1 MLRGIRRKPDSLY
14 GLWNYCRPAER
25 VSDMRIAQIQSH
37 VYIDKMKNLEQLEE
51 RLEELAWQK
60 PDLVMLGEMFCCP
73 YETKLFPVYAEP
85 EEGPVWRELSRLA
98 KKHGIYLAAG
108 SVPEGDGEGRVY
120 NTAYVF
126 DRAGRQIGKHR
137 KAHMFDIQVEGGQ
150 HFKESET
157 LTPGDKCTVFDT
169 EFGKVGLC
177 ICFDFRFP
185 ELARKMVLDGAR
197 LILVPAAFNMT
208 TGPAH
213 WELMFRGRAVDNQC
227 FVAGTSCAR
236 DREAGY
242 VAWGH
247 TLLVSPWGDVIEEMD
262 EREGVM
268 VHDIDLSYADK
279 VRAELPLLSARREEV
294 YR

>member
-1 MLRGIRRKPDSLY
+1 M
-14 GLWNYCRPAER
+14 
-25 VSDMRIAQIQSH
+25 SDMKIAQIQSH
-37 VYIDKMKNLEQLEE
+37 VYSDKMKNAEQMER

-108 SVPEGDGEGRVY
+108 SVPERDGEGRVY

-137 KAHMFDIQVEGGQ
+137 KVHMFDIQVEGGQ

>member
-1 MLRGIRRKPDSLY
+1 MAGS
-14 GLWNYCRPAER
+14 RPAER

-98 KKHGIYLAAG
+98 KKHGVYLAAG
-108 SVPEGDGEGRVY
+108 SVPERDGEGRVY

-137 KAHMFDIQVEGGQ
+137 KVHMFDIQVEGGQ

>member
-108 SVPEGDGEGRVY
+108 SVPERDGEGRVY

-137 KAHMFDIQVEGGQ
+137 KVHMFDIQVEGGQ

-213 WELMFRGRAVDNQC
+213 WELMFCRRAVDNQC
-227 FVAGTSCAR
+227 IVAQSSCAR

>member
-25 VSDMRIAQIQSH
+25 VSDMMIAQIQSH

-108 SVPEGDGEGRVY
+108 SVPERDGEGRVY

-137 KAHMFDIQVEGGQ
+137 KVHMFDIQVEGGQ

>member
-1 MLRGIRRKPDSLY
+1 M
-14 GLWNYCRPAER
+14 
-25 VSDMRIAQIQSH
+25 SDMRIAQIQSH

-108 SVPEGDGEGRVY
+108 SVPERDGEGRVY

-137 KAHMFDIQVEGGQ
+137 KVHMFDIQVEGGQ

-157 LTPGDKCTVFDT
+157 LTPGDKCMVFDT

>member
-98 KKHGIYLAAG
+98 KKHGVYLAAG
-108 SVPEGDGEGRVY
+108 SVPERDGEGRVY

-137 KAHMFDIQVEGGQ
+137 KVHMFDIQVEGGQ

-213 WELMFRGRAVDNQC
+213 WELMFRSRAVDNQC

>member
-108 SVPEGDGEGRVY
+108 SVPERDGEGRVY

-137 KAHMFDIQVEGGQ
+137 KVHMFDIQVEGGQ

-213 WELMFRGRAVDNQC
+213 WELMFRSRAVDNQC

>member
-137 KAHMFDIQVEGGQ
+137 KVHMFDIQVEGGQ

>member
-14 GLWNYCRPAER
+14 GLCNYCRPAER

-37 VYIDKMKNLEQLEE
+37 VYIDKMKNLKQLEE

-98 KKHGIYLAAG
+98 KKHGVYLAAG

-137 KAHMFDIQVEGGQ
+137 KVHMFDIQVEGGQ

>member
-1 MLRGIRRKPDSLY
+1 M
-14 GLWNYCRPAER
+14 
-25 VSDMRIAQIQSH
+25 SDMRIAQIQSH

-51 RLEELAWQK
+51 WLEELAWQK

-108 SVPEGDGEGRVY
+108 SVPERDGEGRVY

-137 KAHMFDIQVEGGQ
+137 KVHMFDIQVEGGQ

-236 DREAGY
+236 DREAGD

>member
-137 KAHMFDIQVEGGQ
+137 KVHMFDIQVEGGQ

-208 TGPAH
+208 TGPVH
-213 WELMFRGRAVDNQC
+213 WELMFRSRAVDNQC

>member
-1 MLRGIRRKPDSLY
+1 M
-14 GLWNYCRPAER
+14 
-25 VSDMRIAQIQSH
+25 SDMRIAQIQSH

-108 SVPEGDGEGRVY
+108 SVPERDGEGRVY

-137 KAHMFDIQVEGGQ
+137 KVHMFDIQVEGGQ

-213 WELMFRGRAVDNQC
+213 WELMFRSRAVDNQC

>member
-25 VSDMRIAQIQSH
+25 VSDMKIVQIQSH

-108 SVPEGDGEGRVY
+108 SVPERDGEGRVY

-137 KAHMFDIQVEGGQ
+137 KVHMFDIQVEGGQ

>member
-1 MLRGIRRKPDSLY
+1 
-14 GLWNYCRPAER
+14 
-25 VSDMRIAQIQSH
+25 
-37 VYIDKMKNLEQLEE
+37 
-51 RLEELAWQK
+51 
-60 PDLVMLGEMFCCP
+60 
-73 YETKLFPVYAEP
+73 
-85 EEGPVWRELSRLA
+85 
-98 KKHGIYLAAG
+98 
-108 SVPEGDGEGRVY
+108 
-120 NTAYVF
+120 
-126 DRAGRQIGKHR
+126 
-137 KAHMFDIQVEGGQ
+137 
-150 HFKESET
+150 
-157 LTPGDKCTVFDT
+157 
-169 EFGKVGLC
+169 
-177 ICFDFRFP
+177 
-185 ELARKMVLDGAR
+185 MVLDGAR

-208 TGPAH
+208 TGPSH